1 MDGYEYTH
9 EGSFASGHIIKGN
22 KTDITECAD
31 ECDKDDQC
39 IAFSHQSIHDKT
51 CVIYHY
57 LDERMYE
64 WEDELGKSRA
74 YIRCSSMYI
83 LYTLHCYLAKLH
95 KSLSAIFIILLTIK
109 YILLNVW

>member
-1 MDGYEYTH
+1 MDGYEFTH
-9 EGSFASGHIIKGN
+9 EGSFVSGHIIKGN
-22 KTDITECAD
+22 KPNITECAD

-39 IAFSHQSIHDKT
+39 IAFSHQSIDDKT

-74 YIRCSSMYI
+74 YIRCSSRYL
-83 LYTLHCYLAKLH
+83 LYTLHC
-95 KSLSAIFIILLTIK
+95 FRIIIK
-109 YILLNVW
+109 IKTT